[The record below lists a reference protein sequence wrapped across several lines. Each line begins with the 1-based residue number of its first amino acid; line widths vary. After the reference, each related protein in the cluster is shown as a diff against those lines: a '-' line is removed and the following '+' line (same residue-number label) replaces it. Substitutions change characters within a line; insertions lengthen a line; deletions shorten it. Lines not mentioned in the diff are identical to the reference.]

1 MNAILL
7 YLIVFVALFSL
18 FNYKYKKEKWEDQLR
33 QFKSETIDIDVFFY
47 KPLTFSKLKKRKVWV
62 YIPFESNSRMWDSFS
77 ERRTTRMNL
86 SYMNLCIKSIVDCCA
101 EKYDI
106 VVFSDSDFEDLLKLP
121 VDHTKLSGALLEN
134 HRQICLMKIMY
145 EYGGVLVP
153 PSLFLKES
161 VYHLDNPQQ
170 WYVSEMVNTNNVSNQ
185 KMLPSNQLMGT
196 NAKNPEL
203 LLYIQHLEKQD
214 RTVVESPFC
223 ENYFV
228 SKQIPVIDGG
238 LIGTKSK
245 TGPVVLEDLMS
256 DQVLDLTDNNI
267 GLYMPDEVLKKRI
280 HYQWFCKMSESQVL
294 ECNCA
299 FSYYILGVKKD
310 CDCNRIE

>member
-18 FNYKYKKEKWEDQLR
+18 FNYKYMKEKWEDQLR

-47 KPLTFSKLKKRKVWV
+47 KPITFSKLKKRKVWV
-62 YIPFESNSRMWDSFS
+62 HIPFEPNSRMWDSFS
-77 ERRTTRMNL
+77 DRRTTRMNL

-106 VVFSDSDFEDLLKLP
+106 VIFSDSDFEDLLKLP
-121 VDHTKLSGALLEN
+121 VDHAKLSGALLEN

-153 PSLFLKES
+153 PSLFLRES

-214 RTVVESPFC
+214 RSVVESPFC
-223 ENYFV
+223 ENYFI

-238 LIGTKSK
+238 LIGTKNN

-256 DQVLDLTDNNI
+256 DQVLELTDNNI

-299 FSYYILGVKKD
+299 FSYYILGVKKECD
-310 CDCNRIE
+310 CDRL

>member
-1 MNAILL
+1 
-7 YLIVFVALFSL
+7 
-18 FNYKYKKEKWEDQLR
+18 
-33 QFKSETIDIDVFFY
+33 
-47 KPLTFSKLKKRKVWV
+47 
-62 YIPFESNSRMWDSFS
+62 
-77 ERRTTRMNL
+77 
-86 SYMNLCIKSIVDCCA
+86 
-101 EKYDI
+101 
-106 VVFSDSDFEDLLKLP
+106 VFSDSDFEDLLKLP

-153 PSLFLKES
+153 PSLYLKES
-161 VYHLDNPQQ
+161 VYQLDNPQQ
-170 WYVSEMVNTNNVSNQ
+170 WYVSEMVNTNNVSTQ

-214 RTVVESPFC
+214 RSVVESPFC

-228 SKQIPVIDGG
+228 SKQVHVLDGV
-238 LIGTKSK
+238 LSGTKSK

-267 GLYMPDEVLKKRI
+267 GIYMPDELLKKRI

-310 CDCNRIE
+310 CDCNRID

>member
-1 MNAILL
+1 M
-7 YLIVFVALFSL
+7 
-18 FNYKYKKEKWEDQLR
+18 R
-33 QFKSETIDIDVFFY
+33 QRKSETIDIDLFFY
-47 KPLTFSKLKKRKVWV
+47 KPQNFTKLKKRKVWV
-62 YIPFESNSRMWDSFS
+62 YIPFESNARMWDSFS

-134 HRQICLMKIMY
+134 YRQICLMKILY

-153 PSLFLKES
+153 PSLYLKDS
-161 VYHLDNPQQ
+161 LDKLDNPQQ
-170 WYVSEMVNTNNVSNQ
+170 WYVTEMVNTNNVSSQ
-185 KMLPSNQLMGT
+185 KMLPSNQMMGA

-214 RTVVESPFC
+214 RSVVESPFC

-228 SKQIPVIDGG
+228 SKQIPVLEGG
-238 LIGTKSK
+238 WIGAKNQK
-245 TGPVVLEDLMS
+245 GPILLEDLMS
-256 DQVLDLTDNNI
+256 DQVLEFTENNI
-267 GLYMPDEVLKKRI
+267 GLYMPDELLKKRL
-280 HYQWFCKMSESQVL
+280 HYQWFCKMSETQVL

-310 CDCNRIE
+310 RDCNRID

>member
-1 MNAILL
+1 MNAIIL
-7 YLIVFVALFSL
+7 YLILFVALFCL
-18 FNYKYKKEKWEDQLR
+18 FNYKYMKEKWEEQLSQNR
-33 QFKSETIDIDVFFY
+33 METVDIDMFFY
-47 KPLTFSKLKKRKVWV
+47 NPLLFTKLKKRKVWV

-121 VDHTKLSGALLEN
+121 VDHTKMSGALLDN
-134 HRQICLMKIMY
+134 FRNLCLMKILY
-145 EYGGVLVP
+145 EYGGVMVP
-153 PSLFLKES
+153 PSLYLKES
-161 VYHLDNPQQ
+161 ISKLDNPQQ
-170 WYVSEMVNTNNVSNQ
+170 WFVSEMVNTENVSTS
-185 KMLPSNQLMGT
+185 KMLPSSQLTGS

-203 LLYIQHLEKQD
+203 LMYIQHLEKQD
-214 RTVVESPFC
+214 RSVAESPFC
-223 ENYFV
+223 ENYFI
-228 SKQIPVIDGG
+228 SKQIPVLDGG
-238 LIGTKSK
+238 LIGTKHK
-245 TGPVVLEDLMS
+245 EGPVLLEELMS
-256 DQVLDLTDNNI
+256 DQVLDLPENNI
-267 GLYMPDEVLKKRI
+267 GLYMPAELLKKRL
-280 HYQWFCKMSESQVL
+280 HYQWFCKMSETQVL